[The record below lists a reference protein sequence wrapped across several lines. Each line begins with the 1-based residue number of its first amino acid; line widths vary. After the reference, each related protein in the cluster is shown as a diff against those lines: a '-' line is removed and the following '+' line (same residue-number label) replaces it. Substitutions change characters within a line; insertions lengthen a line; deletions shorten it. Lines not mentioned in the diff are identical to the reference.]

1 MCFNSSISIA
11 SYIFGLV
18 NSIILF
24 KRGYEIE
31 GAFYGF
37 IIQMQFIEYLLWL
50 NNRCNAKNKFITKIG
65 ISLNHLQP
73 YVLYLLILKYNKGIL
88 PTQMHYLMLCF
99 LILNINYFIINYRL
113 LNRCTIGVKNKKE
126 LQWKIQYGLTKKF
139 YYLFPFILAL
149 LFIKGLKK
157 YNYLNAFLIVITFV
171 VSYIKYYDKKAVGSV
186 WCIMAA
192 YIPFLLNIIYEL
204 KL

>member
-37 IIQMQFIEYLLWL
+37 IIQMQLIEYLLWT
-50 NNRCNAKNKFITKIG
+50 NNKCNNKNKFITKIG

-73 YVLYLLILKYNKGIL
+73 YVLYLLILKYNEGIL
-88 PTQMHYLMLCF
+88 PIHIHYLMLCF
-99 LILNINYFIINYRL
+99 LILNINYFIINFKL
-113 LNRCTIGVKNKKE
+113 LKKCTIGIENKKE

-139 YYLFPFILAL
+139 YYLFPFIMAL
-149 LFIKGLKK
+149 LMIKGLKK
-157 YNYLNAFLIVITFV
+157 YNYLNAFLIVITFMI
-171 VSYIKYYDKKAVGSV
+171 SYLKYRNSKGIGSI
-186 WCIMAA
+186 WCLMAA
-192 YIPFLLNIIYEL
+192 YISFLLNIIYSF
-204 KL
+204 K

>member
-11 SYIFGLV
+11 SYIFGIV

-37 IIQMQFIEYLLWL
+37 IIQMQLIEYLLWS
-50 NNRCNAKNKFITKIG
+50 NNKCNNKNKFITKIG

-73 YVLYLLILKYNKGIL
+73 YVLYLLILKYNPGIL
-88 PTQMHYLMLCF
+88 PTHLHYLMLCF
-99 LILNINYFIINYRL
+99 LILNVNYFIINYKL
-113 LNRCTIGVKNKKE
+113 LKKCTIGIENKKE

-149 LFIKGLKK
+149 LMIKGLKK

-171 VSYIKYYDKKAVGSV
+171 ASYLKYRSSKGIGTI
-186 WCIMAA
+186 WCIMSA